1 MENSLYFDEW
11 TIKNIG
17 DDEDKFGTKTKCA
30 SITSH
35 DGGIGTAVDLY
46 PNDIALLEKI
56 FDCSANDL
64 KGKNITA
71 VSKENTVYAI
81 GYQGLYVPLYYRDG
95 SSKILSESQLC
106 ELLECYNVIRKDRDG
121 KQILS
126 YEVPAKGTAI
136 RGR

>member
-1 MENSLYFDEW
+1 MENSLYFEEW

-17 DDEDKFGTKTKCA
+17 DDEDKFGTKTKYA

-35 DGGIGTAVDLY
+35 DGRIGTAVLY
-46 PNDIALLEKI
+46 PKDIALLEII
-56 FDCSANDL
+56 FGCSVNDL

-71 VSKENTVYAI
+71 VIKENTIYAI

-106 ELLECYNVIRKDRDG
+106 ELLECYNVIRNDRDG
-121 KQILS
+121 NQILS